1 MTRSH
6 SLQRTAAMGMLLL
19 LAGAPAQAQK
29 APTAVQTGGKASQ
42 TQPSAGV
49 RPTQRLNNRIQSR
62 VQSRLQNR
70 LDRNYAP
77 QVNAASTIGAAKDRA
92 TRNGPPQTRSTK
104 SD

>member
-6 SLQRTAAMGMLLL
+6 FLQRIAAMGMLLF
-19 LAGAPAQAQK
+19 LATAPAHAQT
-29 APTAVQTGGKASQ
+29 AATAVQTGGKENRIR
-42 TQPSAGV
+42 PSAGV

-70 LDRNYAP
+70 LGRSYVP
-77 QVNAASTIGAAKDRA
+77 QADAASTIGTAKDRA
-92 TRNGPPQTRSTK
+92 TRNGPPQTGSTK